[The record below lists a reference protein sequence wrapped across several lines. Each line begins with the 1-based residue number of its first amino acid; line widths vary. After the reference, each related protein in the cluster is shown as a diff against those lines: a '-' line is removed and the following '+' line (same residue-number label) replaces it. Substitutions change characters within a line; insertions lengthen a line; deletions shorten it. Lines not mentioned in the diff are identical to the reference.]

1 LYAANVSHQTPG
13 NLWNT
18 RIFFLGVFHE
28 LKIHGM
34 GNVVLD
40 AQLDQHD
47 PWLQQPDAGVH
58 ANLTHPGCSI
68 RLLTVEEL
76 PLR

>member
-1 LYAANVSHQTPG
+1 M
-13 NLWNT
+13 W
-18 RIFFLGVFHE
+18 
-28 LKIHGM
+28 
-34 GNVVLD
+34 NVVLD
-40 AQLDQHD
+40 ARLDQQD

-58 ANLTHPGCSI
+58 VNLTHPGYSI